1 MNYEDFYQDLQP
13 QEKNVK
19 DGLASMQKLF
29 KAVVREIDG
38 GNYNEDALLANCYRN
53 SLQLAAEHK
62 IRRIAFPSISTG
74 IYAFPV
80 ERAAKIAVRT
90 VQQYLKENQDLFDV
104 VLWVLFDD
112 RTEAVYRETI
122 EALKREA

>member
-38 GNYNEDALLANCYRN
+38 GDVK
-53 SLQLAAEHK
+53 SL
-62 IRRIAFPSISTG
+62 IRDLEAM
-74 IYAFPV
+74 AQ
-80 ERAAKIAVRT
+80 AVS
-90 VQQYLKENQDLFDV
+90 
-104 VLWVLFDD
+104 
-112 RTEAVYRETI
+112 AMSETI
-122 EALKREA
+122 DTMKTAANGFDAKAYFESGELRSRCLQHVRKKVWMSAGKHQFMKCFHTA